1 MTARP
6 MHIELFPSGDIG
18 IAWDDGVEQ
27 FLEARTLRL
36 ACPCAGC
43 VDETTGH
50 RTLDPARVPSTVRA
64 ERFSRIGHYALHFQW
79 SDGHTTGLY
88 PFTLLRSLAG

>member
-6 MHIELFPSGDIG
+6 VRIELFPNGDIG
-18 IAWDDGVEQ
+18 IAWDDGLEQ
-27 FLEARTLRL
+27 FLDARSLRL

-43 VDETTGH
+43 VDEFSGK
-50 RTLDPARVPSTVRA
+50 RTLDPAQVSASVRA
-64 ERFSRIGHYALHFQW
+64 ERFSRVGHYALHFQW

-88 PFTLLRSLAG
+88 PFTLLRALAV